1 MFTIQQFSDITGLSP
16 TTLRF
21 YESTGLLAPH
31 NRRQNG
37 YREYSEEQVDVA
49 RLISSLR
56 QAGVRMSDIEKFLRA
71 EQDEREAMLERWR
84 NDAAARLLSVQVANQ
99 YLNGIRS
106 HTTNFHFIYW
116 EQPVP
121 MLWVPCTVP
130 QGRQPFKDKLRRT
143 LGELLAAGCPVSPY
157 GYIRTHNIVD
167 GYILG
172 EIGFQIKPS
181 KSIDFSKGLTHIE
194 MRVETVEPTLF
205 ISMDIHPT
213 MQYACKPIFAAIRKF
228 GFHPM
233 GQHLER
239 YSLEEDRSV
248 VVMIPVVQFKSE

>member
-21 YESTGLLAPH
+21 YESTKLLVPH

-56 QAGVRMSDIEKFLRA
+56 QAGVRMSDIHQFLRA
-71 EQDEREAMLERWR
+71 EHDEREAMLGRWR

-99 YLNGIRS
+99 YLNGIGSR
-106 HTTNFHFIYW
+106 TANFHLIYW

-121 MLWVPCTVP
+121 MIWVPCTVP
-130 QGRQPFKDKLRRT
+130 HRNLPFKEKM
-143 LGELLAAGCPVSPY
+143 GQIVEELMAADCPVTPY

-172 EIGFQIKPS
+172 EIGFQMKPS
-181 KSIDFSKGLTHIE
+181 KITGFSNVLTN
-194 MRVETVEPTLF
+194 MGTRVETIEPTLF
-205 ISMDIHPT
+205 IAMDIHPA
-213 MQYACKPIFAAIRKF
+213 MQYACKPIFSAIRKF
-228 GFHPM
+228 GFHPV

-239 YSLEEDRSV
+239 HTLEDNRSV
-248 VVMIPVVQFKSE
+248 VVMIPVIQFKSE